1 MDGDERQ
8 WPLER
13 LASGIEE
20 LKTVLGPAAAPRVE
34 GVKFQLLAAM
44 AARDRGDRTATLTA
58 IARAMVGLSELGDG
72 LDAAEGA
79 MMRAVAAGFIR
90 GMARE
95 DREAVERHL
104 DVIQSRAGAPKASKK
119 A

>member
-1 MDGDERQ
+1 MEGDERQ

-20 LKTVLGPAAAPRVE
+20 LKTVLGPRAAPRVE
-34 GVKFQLLAAM
+34 GVKLQLLEAM

-58 IARAMVGLSELGDG
+58 IARAMAGLADLGDG

-95 DREAVERHL
+95 DRETVERHL
-104 DVIQSRAGAPKASKK
+104 DVIQSRAGTPKASQK